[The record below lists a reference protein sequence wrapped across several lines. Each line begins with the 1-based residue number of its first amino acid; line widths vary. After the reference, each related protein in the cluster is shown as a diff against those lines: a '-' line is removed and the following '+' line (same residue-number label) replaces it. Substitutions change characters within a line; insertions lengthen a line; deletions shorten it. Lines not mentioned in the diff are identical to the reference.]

1 MVISVYFIKVI
12 IYQIYT
18 ILSLDKKMSQYLGKC
33 CKGFSVQPFEFRSF
47 CLLSFCFELC
57 FNAYFLGDRKV
68 FYLLIPKAKPETT
81 PPNVVFLGDG

>member
-12 IYQIYT
+12 IYQIYR
-18 ILSLDKKMSQYLGKC
+18 ILSLDKKMSQYLGK

-81 PPNVVFLGDG
+81 PPNVFFLGDG